1 MLLATIF
8 EEHCDSLKSIF
19 RLLHNEKSNI
29 TVYCEER
36 YAERKNKEKL
46 CYTDFQ
52 ETDFR
57 VLAQG
62 GKILCSCMD
71 SRILLRK
78 TRRIKMMKINGF
90 NGTNT
95 QTGAMGM
102 AQANDSVRI
111 RLQMH
116 SRNCRTYHQM
126 KNCH

>member
-19 RLLHNEKSNI
+19 RLLHNEK

-36 YAERKNKEKL
+36 YAERKNKEKS

-62 GKILCSCMD
+62 GQ
-71 SRILLRK
+71 R
-78 TRRIKMMKINGF
+78 
-90 NGTNT
+90 
-95 QTGAMGM
+95 
-102 AQANDSVRI
+102 NDE
-111 RLQMH
+111 
-116 SRNCRTYHQM
+116 N
-126 KNCH
+126 

>member
-19 RLLHNEKSNI
+19 RLLHNEKRAVHNI

-36 YAERKNKEKL
+36 YAERKNKEKS

-62 GKILCSCMD
+62 GKISAPVWTVAFASQNKEGL
-71 SRILLRK
+71 K
-78 TRRIKMMKINGF
+78 
-90 NGTNT
+90 
-95 QTGAMGM
+95 
-102 AQANDSVRI
+102 
-111 RLQMH
+111 
-116 SRNCRTYHQM
+116 
-126 KNCH
+126 